1 MSLSNRTTADIM
13 KSRMAAASTG
23 ELEWKITR
31 QTDHMSMA
39 APRRMWRVCRKDYV
53 LMKKP
58 KKRSSN
64 RLSQADMQALT
75 MLDRI
80 LETDRQLEQKYSLP
94 FRAPHQVATSLQPC
108 AHCRRDIAL
117 LIFGDYATDAAG
129 LEVYA
134 RLTADLIQQT
144 NLPAYV
150 ISPPSDPSSLDN
162 PALLLK
168 VYPIQEEPGFIT
180 PTGWE
185 QLIGRL
191 SDEHC
196 KR

>member
-1 MSLSNRTTADIM
+1 MREGNQPLRDM
-13 KSRMAAASTG
+13 KSCMAAASTG
-23 ELEWKITR
+23 EFEWKIAR
-31 QTDHMSMA
+31 QTGHTSMA
-39 APRRMWRVCRKDYV
+39 APRRTWRVCRKDYV

-94 FRAPHQVATSLQPC
+94 FRTPHQVATSLQQC

-129 LEVYA
+129 LEAYA

-150 ISPPSDPSSLDN
+150 ISPPRDPSSLDN

-168 VYPIQEEPGFIT
+168 VYPIQEEPGFTT
-180 PTGWE
+180 PTEWE